1 MGMLVGIAF
10 VWFIIEM
17 LIWVLIAQFVSGW
30 YVFFWF
36 IIAAVLG
43 VMMIKKT
50 AQTLNPM
57 AKQMQ
62 SGVIPSS
69 APMRAPSP
77 NPWQQA
83 SQAYYCFYRGC

>member
-50 AQTLNPM
+50 AQPHGKAN
-57 AKQMQ
+57 A
-62 SGVIPSS
+62 I
-69 APMRAPSP
+69 
-77 NPWQQA
+77 
-83 SQAYYCFYRGC
+83 RGDS